1 MESKSQEPA
10 KTKNN
15 DFDYFFQVLILGDI
29 GTGMRSVCSYY
40 INGDY
45 QAWIYKLG
53 FEKKYVEYEGKVAQL
68 QIWGRHGAERG
79 APLPRIYYKSL
90 DGIFLMY
97 DVTNC
102 SSFESIEKYK
112 SIIDECAPSYC
123 QTVLFG
129 HKADDE
135 ESRKVSFAAGSELA
149 SKLGLPFF
157 EGSAKLGSGV
167 YEAFDKLTALMV
179 AKAIEDK
186 RDTKIRFRKKDASKD
201 EKRGCAVF

>member
-1 MESKSQEPA
+1 
-10 KTKNN
+10 
-15 DFDYFFQVLILGDI
+15 
-29 GTGMRSVCSYY
+29 MRFCSWGEVCNSY
-40 INGDY
+40 
-45 QAWIYKLG
+45 
-53 FEKKYVEYEGKVAQL
+53 KVYYRDA
-68 QIWGRHGAERG
+68 HGALVLYDATNPSSFHIIEKCIAG
-79 APLPRIYYKSL
+79 TKEFAFP
-90 DGIFLMY
+90 DCQIFLLGNKA
-97 DVTNC
+97 DQ
-102 SSFESIEKYK
+102 E
-112 SIIDECAPSYC
+112 DSYC

-157 EGSAKLGSGV
+157 EGSAKLGSDV